1 MIDDNWQ
8 RYYGNFDFKAER
20 FPDPK
25 AMLTRLKKKNIETIS
40 LDYDMDEEL
49 VKEYNPGKILP
60 IFIFMNND
68 KEIRRVIGEK
78 SVEEMLNIIN
88 EVGEEDD

>member
-1 MIDDNWQ
+1 MKVIKITALWCSGCLIMNNTW
-8 RYYGNFDFKAER
+8 NEV
-20 FPDPK
+20 
-25 AMLTRLKKKNIETIS
+25 LKKKEIETIS

-60 IFIFMNND
+60 VFIFMNND

>member
-1 MIDDNWQ
+1 
-8 RYYGNFDFKAER
+8 
-20 FPDPK
+20 
-25 AMLTRLKKKNIETIS
+25 
-40 LDYDMDEEL
+40 
-49 VKEYNPGKILP
+49 
-60 IFIFMNND
+60 MNND